1 MLTLDS
7 PIYQLN
13 RVGKATAFKLKR
25 LGIEN
30 VSDLFYYYPFRYE
43 DFSHVLPIN
52 QLVPGESATIK
63 GKIELIKNRRS
74 FRKRMIITEAFIND
88 STGQVKAIWFRQPFI
103 TKLLKIG
110 DEVYLSGKV
119 EGDLLEN
126 YFSNPLYEKAKTEQ
140 THTARIIPL
149 YSLTEGLT
157 QKQLR
162 FLIKSITPLVQYLK
176 EWLPI
181 QVIREENL
189 INIKEAIQQIHFP
202 ANFHSL
208 AQAQKRLKFDELF
221 LIQLQSQLI
230 KNELAKSQ
238 ASSIKFY
245 QEKIKKFVDSL
256 PFQLTN
262 AQRKATWEIIQDLG
276 KNKPMNRLLE
286 GDVGSGKTM
295 VAIISALNVIF
306 NNKQV
311 AFMAPTEILA
321 RQHFLNISKILKKY
335 PINIGLL
342 TNSFNEINNQSL
354 IMNHE
359 SLKTKHKS
367 KTTQR
372 KLILQAIAQ
381 GKINFIIG
389 THALIQEKAN
399 FKSLEFVII
408 DEQHRFGVEQRKALR
423 EKSGNPLTSP
433 HLLSMT
439 ATPIPRSLALTLY
452 GDLDLSVLDEMP
464 KDRKKIITKL
474 VSPKDRSK
482 AYEFIKNQI
491 NLGHQVFV
499 ICPLIEESDK
509 LGVKAATAE
518 YQKLKEE
525 IFPEYQIGLVHGK
538 LKAKEK
544 EKVMNEFSQNKL
556 HILVA
561 TAVVEVGIDIPNA
574 TVMIIEGAERFGLA
588 QLHQFRGRI
597 GRGTDQ
603 SYCFL
608 FTDSWSEKTQKRL
621 QALITCQNGFEL
633 AETDLKLRGAGD
645 LYGTIQSGFLDN
657 LKIASLSDFDLIK
670 KAKYQAEKLIQ
681 KNPHFDNL
689 PTLQEKLNQFFARIH
704 LE

>member
-1 MLTLDS
+1 MLTLYS
-7 PIYQLN
+7 PISQLN

-25 LGIEN
+25 FGIEN

-88 STGQVKAIWFRQPFI
+88 NTGQVKAIWFRQPFI
-103 TKLLKIG
+103 TKLLKPG
-110 DEVYLSGKV
+110 DEIYLSGKV

-126 YFSNPLYEKAKTEQ
+126 YFSNPLYEKAKAEQ

-162 FLIKSITPLVQYLK
+162 FLIKSIIPLVQYLK
-176 EWLPI
+176 EWLPTQI
-181 QVIREENL
+181 IREERL

-202 ANFHSL
+202 ENFHSL

-245 QEKIKKFVDSL
+245 QEEIKKFVAKL

-262 AQRKATWEIIQDLG
+262 AQRKATWEIIQDLE

-286 GDVGSGKTM
+286 GDVGSGKTI
-295 VAIISALNVIF
+295 VAIIAALNVIL
-306 NNKQV
+306 NNRQV
-311 AFMAPTEILA
+311 ALMAPTEILA
-321 RQHFLNISKILKKY
+321 RQHFLNISKILKNY

-342 TNSFNEINNQSL
+342 TNSFNEINNSQFL
-354 IMNHE
+354 IVFKK
-359 SLKTKHKS
+359 KTKNALK
-367 KTTQR
+367 KN
-372 KLILQAIAQ
+372 ILDLVAN
-381 GKINFIIG
+381 GKIDFIIG
-389 THALIQEKAN
+389 THALIQEKIN
-399 FKSLEFVII
+399 FHSLEFVII

-474 VSPKDRSK
+474 VSPKDRDK

-525 IFPEYQIGLVHGK
+525 IFPEYKIGLVHGK

-556 HILVA
+556 QILVA

-597 GRGTDQ
+597 GRGSDQ

-608 FTDSWSEKTQKRL
+608 FTDSWSEKTRERL

-633 AETDLKLRGAGD
+633 AEMDLKFRGAGD
-645 LYGTIQSGFLDN
+645 LYGTTQSGFLDN
-657 LKIASLSDFDLIK
+657 LKIASLSDFDIIK
-670 KAKYQAEKLIQ
+670 RAKYQAEKLIQ
-681 KNPHFDNL
+681 ENPHFDNL
-689 PTLQEKLNQFFARIH
+689 PILQEKLNQFLQRVH